1 MKNLKTTKSNEK
13 LENWHN
19 YYLDEVFGVLTF
31 TAGLTALQ
39 FGFYASEIATI
50 SLLFIVL
57 LAFSIGRKQ
66 GINNLQSDFKQRHGR
81 IKALT
86 IYFKS
91 PVFLAG
97 IVFLFAVASGMMDAT
112 ILEGFSLKSW
122 FDV

>member
-66 GINNLQSDFKQRHGR
+66 GINNLQSDFKQQHGR